1 MIEDGATQLSETSS
15 PMAGRFRVGEFLVD
29 PSALRVR
36 RDGEDARLEAKVMQV
51 LVYLAQNAGRV
62 VSRTELEQQVWP
74 GRVVTEDSV
83 TAAIAKLRRALADDA
98 HAPRVIE
105 TIPKSGYRLIAD
117 VAPVSGNGDGSIPVP
132 ASALSRKRLGRRS
145 AALWAAALLTTLLLA
160 AGTWRLLQ
168 PNQVSPA
175 RSGPLSD
182 RPAVA
187 VLPFANLGAAPE
199 QDYFAN
205 GITADLIT
213 DLSKLQALLVIAPGS
228 VFAYDSGQ
236 AAARQIARDMQLDY
250 VVVGSVQR
258 IGSRLRINVQLV
270 EAPGE
275 RAVWGRRYTAEMND
289 LFGLQDRISAAV
301 IAALKVKLSPAEQ
314 VLLAD
319 RPTANVLAYDH
330 YLRGMQDH
338 GTRSLEQNRLARDHF
353 RQAIELDPGFAR
365 AYAGLALT
373 YCRDAIDGW
382 TARPRHA
389 LQLAAELADRAMDM
403 EPASPQV
410 HFAAGQVALFRQRHA
425 EAIAAA
431 DRAIE
436 VEPNYA
442 DAHALKAWTLNYAG
456 DSGAALSALEQAT
469 RLSPRPPASYLEILG
484 EIQFTQGNDEASA
497 STFQRVLEVN
507 PGYSRARMWNAAALA
522 SAGQTDRAEWEIDEL
537 LITSPELTRRRLEFA
552 FPYKEAGALDRL
564 LKALRI
570 AGLPD

>member
-1 MIEDGATQLSETSS
+1 MIEYGATQLSEKSS
-15 PMAGRFRVGEFLVD
+15 PMAGRFRVGGFLVD
-29 PSALRVR
+29 PSALRVH
-36 RDGEDARLEAKVMQV
+36 RDGDEARLEAKVMQV

-74 GRVVTEDSV
+74 DRVVTEDSV

-117 VAPVSGNGDGSIPVP
+117 VEHVRGNGGDDLASHASGPSLKRPGSRPGAVWT
-132 ASALSRKRLGRRS
+132 AVVL
-145 AALWAAALLTTLLLA
+145 AAVLLA
-160 AGTWRLLQ
+160 IGAWKLLQ
-168 PNQVSPA
+168 PEGIPA
-175 RSGPLSD
+175 PRTGPLSE

-213 DLSKLQALLVIAPGS
+213 DLSQLQGLLVIAPGS
-228 VFAYDSGQ
+228 VFAYKSGQ
-236 AAARQIARDMQLDY
+236 AAAGQIARDMGLDY

-258 IGSRLRINVQLV
+258 IGSRVRINVQLI
-270 EAPGE
+270 EALGE
-275 RAVWGRRYTAEMND
+275 HAVWGHRYTATMDD

-301 IAALKVKLSPAEQ
+301 IAALKVKLSPSERAML
-314 VLLAD
+314 VS
-319 RPTANVLAYDH
+319 RPTANVLAYDY

-338 GTRSLEQNRLARDHF
+338 GTRSLAQNRTARDHF

-382 TARPRHA
+382 TAHPRHA
-389 LQLAAELADRAMDM
+389 LELAEELAGKAMAM
-403 EPASPQV
+403 EPSSPQV
-410 HFAAGQVALFRQRHA
+410 QFTSGQVDLFRRRHVD
-425 EAIAAA
+425 AIAAA
-431 DRAIE
+431 DRALE
-436 VEPNYA
+436 VAPNYA
-442 DAHALKAWTLNYAG
+442 DAYALEAWTLNYAG
-456 DSGAALSALEQAT
+456 NSGAALSALGQAT

-484 EIQFTQGNDEASA
+484 EIQFTQGNYQSSA
-497 STFQRVLEVN
+497 STFQRVLDVN

-522 SAGQTDRAEWEIDEL
+522 SAGQIDRAEWEIGEL
-537 LITSPELTRRRLEFA
+537 LISSPHLTLGRLEFA
-552 FPYKEAGALDRL
+552 FPCSDTGALDRL
-564 LKALRI
+564 LHALRI